1 MSGYDNIEASL
12 QDIFQGMNR
21 FSDAQVTR
29 GNDKIIDTMLSNQ
42 AAGDNA
48 NANCIVLYPG
58 PFSLL
63 AESQNRRTWQWVTY
77 AEIFYRY
84 QLNTGDSEQSW
95 TEFRDMRE
103 DIIDT
108 LMTKP
113 QLGQTT
119 TEIVSV
125 FIRADQSP
133 EEIYRKPIS
142 ASSKPAFINQRLI
155 IVTTEIED
163 VTYA

>member
-12 QDIFQGMNR
+12 QDIFQAMAR

-29 GNDKIIDTMLSNQ
+29 GNDKILDTVLSNQ
-42 AAGDNA
+42 AAGLDA

-63 AESQNRRTWQWVTY
+63 EESQNRRTWQWVTY

-84 QLNTGDSEQSW
+84 QMNTGDAEQSW
-95 TEFRDMRE
+95 TKFRDMRE

-125 FIRADQSP
+125 FIRADQAP

-142 ASSKPAFINQRLI
+142 ASSKPSFINQKLVI
-155 IVTTEIED
+155 TVTEIED